1 MSVDWTSL
9 YRAPAASS
17 TGFDSTGGTLD
28 LEDADLRPTLDWRMD
43 DMPDPVVFDPEELAG
58 EGPLVWFRRLAADP
72 TGREGLGAAPQ
83 GQTLMGMLAL
93 EIEAEE
99 RGAETTGFL
108 VTVEEDDG

>member
-1 MSVDWTSL
+1 
-9 YRAPAASS
+9 
-17 TGFDSTGGTLD
+17 
-28 LEDADLRPTLDWRMD
+28 
-43 DMPDPVVFDPEELAG
+43 
-58 EGPLVWFRRLAADP
+58 LVWFRRLAADP